1 MRVLKGDKVPGVA
14 IEPSSRKQRERDFHN
29 ETFAES
35 KRARA
40 AKFYAVESTSQ
51 AAYKRHIHERPE
63 SKDVLEYGCGRG
75 SAAFDLAAAGAH
87 VTGIDISD
95 VAIDLASQRG
105 AELGLTERLRFC
117 VMDAEQLGFEDAS
130 FDLVCGSAILH
141 HLDLERAYA
150 EIARVLRPGGR
161 AVFVEA
167 LGHNPLINLYRR
179 RTPELRTVDEHPL
192 RVSGLE
198 LAKRYFSDV
207 SFEYFHLASLA
218 ALPLR
223 EQRAFPAVVGALERV
238 DEVLFRQVPYLR
250 RHAWMA
256 VVRLER

>member
-1 MRVLKGDKVPGVA
+1 MA
-14 IEPSSRKQRERDFHN
+14 AETSSRQQRERDFHN
-29 ETFAES
+29 ETFAEG
-35 KRARA
+35 KRVRA
-40 AKFYAVESTSQ
+40 SKFYAIHRASQ
-51 AAYKRHIHERPE
+51 TAYDRQIHERPE
-63 SKDVLEYGCGRG
+63 GEDVLEYGCGRG
-75 SAAFDLAAAGAH
+75 SAAFDLAGAGAR

-95 VAIDLASQRG
+95 VAIDLATQRG
-105 AELGLTERLRFC
+105 VELGLADRLRFR
-117 VMDAEQLGFEDAS
+117 VMDAERLEFEDAS

-141 HLDLERAYA
+141 HLDLDRAYA

-161 AVFVEA
+161 GVFVEA

-179 RTPELRTVDEHPL
+179 RTPDLRTVDEHPL
-192 RVSGLE
+192 RVDELE

-223 EQRAFPAVVGALERV
+223 EQRAFPAVVGTLERV
-238 DEVLFRQVPYLR
+238 DQALFRHIPYLR

-256 VVRLER
+256 LLRLER